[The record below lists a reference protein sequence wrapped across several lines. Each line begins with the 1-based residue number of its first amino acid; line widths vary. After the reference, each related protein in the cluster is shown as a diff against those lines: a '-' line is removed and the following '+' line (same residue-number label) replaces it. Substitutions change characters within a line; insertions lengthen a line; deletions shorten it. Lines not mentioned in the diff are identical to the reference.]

1 MKTLKDIKK
10 FEYRIKKNKNI
21 RNFNFSF
28 KYIFISIII
37 LSSFIFESRAAAP
50 ILNLPNIEINE
61 NLLAQNLNIQ
71 ELRKSLQKE
80 LDQILK
86 EIEAYKKEIGKLKAQ
101 RRTLQGEIN
110 YLNAQIYKT
119 ELEIKAIKLTIN
131 NLNEK
136 IINTKNAIVATQKNI
151 EKSKEFLS
159 RSLRAYY
166 QASRKSIVEV
176 ILADQ
181 NLSDYFSNVVYL
193 NKLQESIN
201 MQIEQLKDLNR
212 QLTYQKAKLEDAL
225 SEQNN
230 LLQLSELKKREL
242 NDLQAEKNRL
252 LQITKGVESK
262 YQSMLQE
269 KEKRAAEIRAQLF
282 RLAGGV
288 GPINF
293 GQAVEYAELVSKFTG
308 VRPAFLLAVLHYESR
323 IGQNVGSCNYKD
335 AMKPSE
341 QPIFE
346 QITKELG
353 LDPDKMPVS
362 CKQWYGWGGAMGPAQ
377 FIPSTWM
384 KYRDKV
390 AQITGNNPPNPWNIL
405 DAFAAAAVYLAS
417 AGASARTYEAEW
429 KAAMIYFAGS
439 NWAKPELSFYGDSVM
454 RIAEKFEEDIKI
466 MKGG

>member
-1 MKTLKDIKK
+1 
-10 FEYRIKKNKNI
+10 
-21 RNFNFSF
+21 
-28 KYIFISIII
+28 
-37 LSSFIFESRAAAP
+37 
-50 ILNLPNIEINE
+50 
-61 NLLAQNLNIQ
+61 
-71 ELRKSLQKE
+71 
-80 LDQILK
+80 
-86 EIEAYKKEIGKLKAQ
+86 
-101 RRTLQGEIN
+101 LQGEIN

>member
-1 MKTLKDIKK
+1 MKILKDIKK
-10 FEYRIKKNKNI
+10 FRYKIKKPIKTKSFNFRIKD
-21 RNFNFSF
+21 
-28 KYIFISIII
+28 IFIVIVVF
-37 LSSFIFESRAAAP
+37 LSFVFESKAAAP
-50 ILNLPNIEINE
+50 ILNIPTYTINE

-71 ELRKSLQKE
+71 ELRQSLQKE

-86 EIEAYKKEIGKLKAQ
+86 EIDAYKKQIEKLSAQ

-110 YLNAQIYKT
+110 YLNAQISKT
-119 ELEIKAIKLTIN
+119 ELEIKAIKLSIN
-131 NLNEK
+131 NLNK
-136 IINTKNAIVATQKNI
+136 RIGDTKNAIVATEKNI
-151 EKSKEFLS
+151 EKSKSFLTQ
-159 RSLRAYY
+159 SLRAYY

-201 MQIEQLKDLNR
+201 EQIEKLKDLNR
-212 QLTYQKAKLEDAL
+212 QLTYQKAKLEEAL

-230 LLQLSELKKREL
+230 LLELSELKKKEL
-242 NDLQAEKNRL
+242 NDLQAEKNNL
-252 LQITKGVESK
+252 LNITKGVESK
-262 YQSMLQE
+262 YQSLVQE

-282 RLAGGV
+282 KLAGGV

-308 VRPAFLLAVLHYESR
+308 VRPAFLLAILHYESK

-335 AMKPSE
+335 SMKPSE

-353 LDPDKMPVS
+353 LDPNKMPVS
-362 CKQWYGWGGAMGPAQ
+362 CRQWYGWGGAMGPAQ
-377 FIPSTWM
+377 FLPSTWM
-384 KYRDKV
+384 KYKDKI

-405 DAFAAAAVYLAS
+405 DSFAAAALYLS
-417 AGASARTYEAEW
+417 NVGANAKTYDAEW
-429 KAAMIYFAGS
+429 RAAMIYFAGS
-439 NWAKPELSFYGDSVM
+439 NWSKPELSFYGDSVM
-454 RIAEKFEEDIKI
+454 RIASKFEEDIKI
-466 MKGG
+466 MKGS